1 MSVLPGEGS
10 HLILYGPAAVSAR
23 TRTHQAYLAR
33 PDMAGAFPVAVLL
46 GPVTAGVKELCRQLA
61 RRGFAAIAFQ
71 GGESRG
77 DVSDV
82 MGWISAPGTPWANPD
97 RVAVIIAGQTEVDAG
112 AFGRAVAFVLLDA
125 PLEIEPAGRPVL
137 GLYGAEGAP
146 AAIARGAHGDV
157 PASEWAFYAGAAE
170 GFWNLA
176 SDDYQ
181 PGPAADALDR
191 IVVFL
196 GASLGVAA

>member
-10 HLILYGPAAVSAR
+10 HLILYGPAAVAVR

-71 GGESRG
+71 GGESTG

-82 MGWISAPGTPWANPD
+82 MGWISAPGTPWADPD
-97 RVAVIIAGQTEVDAG
+97 RIAVIMAGPAEVDAG
-112 AFGRAVAFVLLDA
+112 ALGGAMSFVLLDA
-125 PLEIEPAGRPVL
+125 PTEIEAAGRPVL
-137 GLYGAEGAP
+137 GLYGAEGEP
-146 AAIARGAHGDV
+146 AAAARAAHPDV
-157 PASEWAFYAGAAE
+157 PASQWAFYAGAAE
-170 GFWNLA
+170 GFWSLA

-181 PGPAADALDR
+181 SGPAADALDR
-191 IVVFL
+191 IVEFL
-196 GASLGVAA
+196 GTSLGAPA